1 MGAASSAASAGEI
14 WNFAYGSNMH
24 PARRVSRAGLQPRE
38 VVPAILR
45 GWRLCF
51 NIPGVPL
58 LEPAMA
64 SITRAP
70 ERCVHG
76 VLLRLS
82 AAEFRR
88 LERSEG
94 GTEFYGRVDVE
105 VETYDGRR
113 ITARVFKTA
122 AGRETRETPPSCRYL
137 ELLRTGARASGLDP
151 QYCAELDALPHAP
164 DSALRRACGA
174 AFVDAY
180 MWVSQGPARGLGN
193 RYVRAL
199 QGLDRALPTG
209 LRRVGQVGM
218 LAPVVALGML
228 LRARGRPRDERPE

>member
-1 MGAASSAASAGEI
+1 M

-24 PARRVSRAGLQPRE
+24 PERRLSRAGLRPLE

-58 LEPAMA
+58 LEPSMA
-64 SITRAP
+64 SITEAP
-70 ERCVHG
+70 GRCVHG
-76 VLLRLS
+76 VLLRLR
-82 AAEFRR
+82 AEEFHR

-94 GTEFYGRVDVE
+94 GSDFYGRVEVE
-105 VETYDGRR
+105 VETYDERR
-113 ITARVFKTA
+113 ITARAFKA
-122 AGRETRETPPSCRYL
+122 APALETRETPPSRRYL
-137 ELLRTGARASGLDP
+137 DLLQTGARESGLDP
-151 QYCAELDALPHAP
+151 QYCEQLDALPHAP
-164 DSALRRACGA
+164 DSEFVRVCGA

-180 MWVSQGPARGLGN
+180 MWVSQGPARALGN

-199 QGLDRALPTG
+199 QDSEQTLPAG

-218 LAPVVALGML
+218 LAPVVAIGML
-228 LRARGRPRDERPE
+228 LRARARVVGDESSD